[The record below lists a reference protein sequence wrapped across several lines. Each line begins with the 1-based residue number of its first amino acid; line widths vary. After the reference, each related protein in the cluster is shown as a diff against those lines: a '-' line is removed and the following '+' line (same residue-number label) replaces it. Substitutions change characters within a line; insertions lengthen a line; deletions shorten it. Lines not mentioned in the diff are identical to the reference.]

1 MLVWM
6 NLFYPLKDP
15 QENHYLWW
23 RPPLD
28 LLLLKKIHKIRL
40 LCRSWL
46 WNLDT
51 KKCSIG
57 DDGMHDPE
65 VGEISDILI
74 LTMCKLDMA
83 QAGTRKNNTTKP
95 QLLISMKPLN
105 RSKVIRN
112 FDSSQANI
120 AFHIFDPSAIITFN
134 IDFSFL
140 ISIFTISDSGL
151 NYWPVHLTKPRTKKK
166 KTMFSSKQRRLN
178 SCEEIMALGPY
189 FSISDPG

>member
-1 MLVWM
+1 
-6 NLFYPLKDP
+6 
-15 QENHYLWW
+15 
-23 RPPLD
+23 
-28 LLLLKKIHKIRL
+28 
-40 LCRSWL
+40 
-46 WNLDT
+46 
-51 KKCSIG
+51 
-57 DDGMHDPE
+57 MHDPE

-134 IDFSFL
+134 IDFSFV

-151 NYWPVHLTKPRTKKK
+151 NY
-166 KTMFSSKQRRLN
+166 
-178 SCEEIMALGPY
+178 
-189 FSISDPG
+189 